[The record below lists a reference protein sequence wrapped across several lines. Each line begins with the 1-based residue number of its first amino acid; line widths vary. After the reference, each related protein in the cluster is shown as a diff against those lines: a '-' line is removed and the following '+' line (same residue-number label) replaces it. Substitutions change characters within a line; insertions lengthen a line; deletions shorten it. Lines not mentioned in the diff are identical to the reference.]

1 MSSTAI
7 FDTVHHLDYV
17 LKNSTFQEMEF
28 FWRQVKMGP
37 LDRANLQD
45 WTIGWSDDG
54 PVMEI
59 SSV

>member
-45 WTIGWSDDG
+45 WTIG
-54 PVMEI
+54 
-59 SSV
+59 